1 MKSKIFLRPV
11 EIGIK
16 HKFPHW
22 DSTNVGILGIAI
34 ADLLM
39 NRLNY
44 ELDSVS
50 PDQENVDEILKK
62 LIKLSFL
69 FLTRRLEVSSSDA
82 HDIYMKRAYLLQ
94 NYGAALHGEMVDN
107 KEEVISDHYY
117 SSLSFSERRFDGD
130 SEKQLNLAKLL
141 LQKYNPEQNTE
152 ATMDE
157 LHKTAEEGM
166 LKNFKLYNDILK
178 EYQEDKLDIEA
189 DELENYFA
197 NHENLAVA

>member
-1 MKSKIFLRPV
+1 MKSKIFLKAV

-44 ELDSVS
+44 ELESVS
-50 PDQENVDEILKK
+50 PDQENVDQIIKK

-94 NYGAALHGEMVDN
+94 NYGAALHGELVDN

-117 SSLSFSERRFDGD
+117 SSMSFSEKRFQT
-130 SEKQLNLAKLL
+130 SAEEQMNLAKLL
-141 LQKYNPEQNTE
+141 SRKYNADHSEE
-152 ATMDE
+152 VSIDE
-157 LHKTAEEGM
+157 LHEIAEEGM

-178 EYQEDKLDIEA
+178 EYREDKLDIEA
-189 DELENYFA
+189 VELEKYFI
-197 NHENLAVA
+197 ENEKLAVA